1 VWRAQRLNRLV
12 VEQMLRDGHYD
23 SAQALAVHHGL
34 SELVEAELFVRMR
47 ELEEALLKRDP
58 NPVLEWC
65 KENSKTLG
73 DAGKRLA
80 FDLHQQTFVEVR
92 LWPKRNW
99 PPPTLC
105 PSRNATTTLCQT

>member
-1 VWRAQRLNRLV
+1 
-12 VEQMLRDGHYD
+12 MLRDGHYD